1 MAEQHQEMI
10 TGRIQTK
17 KMRKDLEESTSGLR
31 HSVANDDKNVP
42 EQSMQVTN
50 EGYEEAFEN
59 IDRKDVEPASEIV
72 KNLQKKLTDVVKERD
87 SLSNENKIIKAQPGN
102 DVIITNIAVSSYS
115 IYHSS
120 LLPNPFRYQMAPE
133 YIAWFLYSIIMYKN
147 LEFIVVA
154 IVI

>member
-87 SLSNENKIIKAQPGN
+87 SLNNEIK
-102 DVIITNIAVSSYS
+102 S
-115 IYHSS
+115 
-120 LLPNPFRYQMAPE
+120 
-133 YIAWFLYSIIMYKN
+133 
-147 LEFIVVA
+147 
-154 IVI
+154 